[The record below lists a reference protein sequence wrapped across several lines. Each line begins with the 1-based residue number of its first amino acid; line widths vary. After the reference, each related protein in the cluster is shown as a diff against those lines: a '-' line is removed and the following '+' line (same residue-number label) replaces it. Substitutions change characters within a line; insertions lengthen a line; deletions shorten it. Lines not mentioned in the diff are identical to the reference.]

1 MDFIDQEPR
10 NASNFFKATTL
21 LSFFPH
27 YKTQSGLKKRSQLA
41 NQESTQN
48 INFKEEGVFHK
59 PENEDEN
66 SLSNLSWK
74 GSWVWDK
81 VVRPWKVELGF
92 VSEENNL
99 EIVKTKYHLSFN
111 RVDRV
116 VN

>member
-1 MDFIDQEPR
+1 
-10 NASNFFKATTL
+10 
-21 LSFFPH
+21 
-27 YKTQSGLKKRSQLA
+27 
-41 NQESTQN
+41 
-48 INFKEEGVFHK
+48 
-59 PENEDEN
+59 
-66 SLSNLSWK
+66 
-74 GSWVWDK
+74 